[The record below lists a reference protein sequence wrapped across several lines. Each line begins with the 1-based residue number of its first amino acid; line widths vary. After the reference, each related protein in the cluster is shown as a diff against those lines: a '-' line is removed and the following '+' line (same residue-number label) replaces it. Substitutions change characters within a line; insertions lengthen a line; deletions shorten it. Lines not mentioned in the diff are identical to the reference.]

1 MGTTH
6 YDFPLVDGSDP
17 IAFVDT
23 FNAMANAF
31 DSALYTVDGYA
42 SGASSKADTA
52 ISNAA
57 SASSAATAASSAATA
72 AGNTANAASST
83 ATAANNTAGATASAL
98 NAFEQKFNL
107 TPTTVT
113 SGMSVTGFTYALTLA
128 QDSTGS
134 IYKFYGN
141 CVKAAGT
148 SGSLTRVAIPGGTGD
163 YTYGVDTGLVLNAEP
178 DTAYLVNPAGVRC
191 STNSSGNITSFVGCS
206 FAVGTNGH
214 IYIFN
219 QSSSSGSVTTS
230 ERNANY
236 FFPCIYFNTSFGD
249 VEE

>member
-23 FNAMANAF
+23 FNGMANAF

-42 SGASSKADTA
+42 SAASTKADTA
-52 ISNAA
+52 ISDAA
-57 SASSAATAASSAATA
+57 SASAAATAASSAATT
-72 AGNTANAASST
+72 AGNTANSAS
-83 ATAANNTAGATASAL
+83 ATAIAANSTAGATASAL

-107 TPTTVT
+107 TPVTVT
-113 SGMSVTGFTYALTLA
+113 SGLSVTGFTYALTLA

-141 CVKAAGT
+141 LVKAAGT

-163 YTYGVDTGLVLNAEP
+163 YTYGVDTGLVLEAEP
-178 DTAYLVNPAGVRC
+178 DTAYLVSPAGVRC
-191 STNSSGNITSFVGCS
+191 ATNSSGNITSFVGCP

-214 IYIFN
+214 IYIYP
-219 QSSSSGSVTTS
+219 QSSSSGSVSTAD
-230 ERNANY
+230 RIANY
-236 FFPCIYFNTSFGD
+236 FFPCIYVNTSFGE
-249 VEE
+249 VGE